1 MTKITHIFILTA
13 ILLTSPVC
21 ATEKLKPQSF
31 LGLVA
36 QADTTGNV
44 VVQRVLPQA
53 TADAVGLQI
62 GDVIQ
67 SINQKPIS
75 SFEQIIALVK
85 EIGVSENIEV
95 AIVRQDKAM
104 TLKGAM
110 QGKARESH
118 AEYDVLY
125 DVVEHQGDSLRSIVY
140 QPKNMKSGDKRP
152 AMFYIQGYTCQ
163 SIDHA
168 MVPNLTMQQL
178 LDAVVLSGMVVYK
191 MEKLGVGD
199 SQGKKRC
206 EEVDFSTEMA
216 GFESGIKALKSYDF
230 VNAEQVFI
238 FGHSL
243 GGVYAPF
250 LAEKYQ
256 LAGVAVYGAVIKPWY
271 EYMLDIFGEQSV
283 MMGTPKATA
292 EANVKNIQPLL
303 SAWLNSNQSW
313 SQLQNNPSYKA
324 GWDSGLLPVQ
334 GEQILQRH
342 FSFFRDLNRYDLKTA
357 WKNSR
362 QPVLAIH
369 GEFDIQAISENWAHD
384 LVAVVNEGN
393 KVTATA
399 KVIKNTDHGLMRYDD
414 MQALQ
419 ADMSAGSYSPG
430 NPGQHYNSD
439 VAQVLIDWMAAVLK
453 K

>member
-1 MTKITHIFILTA
+1 MTKIVNKLILIA
-13 ILLTSPVC
+13 VLLASPVY
-21 ATEKLKPQSF
+21 ASEKLKPQSF
-31 LGLVA
+31 LGMVA
-36 QADTTGNV
+36 QANTVGDV

-53 TADAVGLQI
+53 TADVVGLQI

-75 SFEQIIALVK
+75 SFEQIIAWVK
-85 EIGVSENIEV
+85 QTGVGEEIAF

-104 TLKGAM
+104 TLKGSM

-140 QPKNMKSGDKRP
+140 QPKNMKAGEKRP

-178 LDAVVLSGMVVYK
+178 LDEVVLSGMVVYK
-191 MEKLGVGD
+191 MEKLGLGD
-199 SQGKKRC
+199 SQGKNRC

-216 GFESGIKALKSYDF
+216 GFESGLKALKSYDF
-230 VNAEQVFI
+230 VKAEQVFI

-250 LAEKYQ
+250 LAEKYE

-292 EANVKNIQPLL
+292 EANVKSIQPLL
-303 SAWLNSNQSW
+303 SAWLESNQSW
-313 SQLQNNPSYKA
+313 LDLQNNPSYKA

-342 FSFFRDLNRYDLKTA
+342 FSFFRDLNRYDLKAA

-369 GEFDIQAISENWAHD
+369 GEFDIQAISDNWAHD
-384 LVAVVNEGN
+384 LAAVVNAGN
-393 KVTATA
+393 KVAATV
-399 KVIKNTDHGLMRYDD
+399 KIIKNTDHGLMRYDD

-419 ADMSAGSYSPG
+419 ADMSAGLYSPG
-430 NPGQHYNSD
+430 NPGEHYNSE
-439 VAQVLIDWMAAVLK
+439 VAGVLVDWMAAVLK